1 MRPPAEIRRWVAAL
15 GASALF
21 VAGLI
26 WLGAL
31 DDVPRLLRRLP
42 GSAVALAFA
51 WLVVAGGL
59 RAVRLRWMLP
69 TRPPLFTA
77 YAINQIYNLGTAV
90 IPTGLGEVFGV
101 WFLGR
106 RLAVPV
112 GSAAAVLL
120 IGRVLDITILL
131 VMFLAAF
138 VAGAVAVGSAQRA
151 LVAIALV
158 AIGIVALAVTF
169 RSHLAARARV
179 LLRGWKQAAN
189 APAPLRNAV
198 AAVLH
203 IFDDFAAV
211 ALAPQSWLLLV
222 ITTAASQFANLQSLR
237 VLLAG
242 VDRPTDFSGAL
253 AIFVVYLLL
262 RVLPV
267 QGLAGVGTH
276 ATWWALALVVV
287 GVGRNES
294 LPIGAVLYLAYMVL
308 LVLLCATGAP
318 LLWLG
323 ARTHRITMD
332 DA

>member
-1 MRPPAEIRRWVAAL
+1 MRPPAEIRRWFAAL
-15 GASALF
+15 AASALF
-21 VAGLI
+21 VVGLI

-42 GSAVALAFA
+42 GSVVVLAFA
-51 WLVVAGGL
+51 WLVVAGAL
-59 RAVRLRWMLP
+59 RAARLRWMLP
-69 TRPPLFTA
+69 TRPALSTA
-77 YAINQIYNLGTAV
+77 YAINQVYNLGTAV

-101 WFLGR
+101 WLLGR

-138 VAGAVAVGSAQRA
+138 LAGAVTAGSAQRA
-151 LVAIALV
+151 LVAIALA
-158 AIGIVALAVTF
+158 AIGIVGLAVTF
-169 RSHLAARARV
+169 RSHLAARASV
-179 LLRGWKQAAN
+179 LLTRWEQAAN
-189 APAPLRNAV
+189 APALLRRLL
-198 AAVLH
+198 AAVLR

-211 ALAPQSWLLLV
+211 ALAPQSWFLLV
-222 ITTAASQFANLQSLR
+222 TTTAASQFANLQSLR

-242 VDRPTDFSGAL
+242 VDQPTDFTGAL
-253 AIFVVYLLL
+253 AIFVVYLFL

-276 ATWWALALVVV
+276 ATWWALALVVA
-287 GVGRNES
+287 GVGRDES

-323 ARTHRITMD
+323 ARAMD
-332 DA
+332 HNG